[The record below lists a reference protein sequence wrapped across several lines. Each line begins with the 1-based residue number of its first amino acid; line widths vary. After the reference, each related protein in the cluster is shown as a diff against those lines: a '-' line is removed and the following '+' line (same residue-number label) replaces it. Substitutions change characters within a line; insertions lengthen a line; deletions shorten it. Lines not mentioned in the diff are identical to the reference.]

1 MLDKQVLSVHHLE
14 HRVSQAL
21 LEQEL
26 EDIPEHLPLEH
37 QGAYDIMGLEIKN

>member
-1 MLDKQVLSVHHLE
+1 MLGKQVLPLHHSL

-26 EDIPEHLPLEH
+26 EDIPELLHLEH
-37 QGAYDIMGLEIKN
+37 QEV